1 MKASSDIKPSG
12 LFEIEDNGSKSTIL
26 FYPEYPDFDE
36 VTNEEGIILY
46 EYDLYRLEVLKRE
59 NLTER
64 LKANYAE
71 WLALAILQENKPKE
85 ETDKEKILRLEQ
97 ENNDF
102 KTKVAQQDFVLEEM
116 IFEIIPSITGV

>member
-116 IFEIIPSITGV
+116 IFEIIPSITEV

>member
-12 LFEIEDNGSKSTIL
+12 LFEIEDNGNKSTIL

-46 EYDLYRLEVLKRE
+46 EYDLYRLEVLRRE

-64 LKANYAE
+64 LNANYAE
-71 WLALAILQENKPKE
+71 WLALAILQENKPKQ

-116 IFEIIPSITGV
+116 IFEIIPSITEV

>member
-12 LFEIEDNGSKSTIL
+12 LFEIEDNGNKSTIL

-36 VTNEEGIILY
+36 VTNEEGTILY
-46 EYDLYRLEVLKRE
+46 EYDLYRLEVLRRE

-64 LKANYAE
+64 LNANYAE
-71 WLALAILQENKPKE
+71 WLALAILQENKPKQ

>member
-46 EYDLYRLEVLKRE
+46 EYDLYRLEVLRRE

-64 LKANYAE
+64 LNANYAE
-71 WLALAILQENKPKE
+71 WLAMAIAQENKPKE

>member
-12 LFEIEDNGSKSTIL
+12 LFEIEDNGNKSTIL

-36 VTNEEGIILY
+36 VTNEEGTILY
-46 EYDLYRLEVLKRE
+46 EYDLYGLEVLRRE

-64 LKANYAE
+64 LNANYAE
-71 WLALAILQENKPKE
+71 WLALAIAQENKPKE

-116 IFEIIPSITGV
+116 IFEIIPSMLEV